1 MKSFRERNIKRL
13 LYCQCFQIQLQRREV
28 PNLCNKGTITFAK
41 RLFYFLWTN
50 TQLKSY
56 SEFFHFKFNFSWFWK
71 YWFNQNEERAD
82 PCWLYFKI
90 PPVMHLWKTSQPVH
104 FTRSAENFEF
114 ENIVLISRCE
124 IQKGKNKTP
133 KYNVDARCHP
143 HGWEGGS
150 TIIWTLIL
158 EHLYFVNLLLWF
170 SNSARVWPFPRW
182 VGRQEGASSCFKL
195 QNQTSASF

>member
-1 MKSFRERNIKRL
+1 MSTLSLQNWKVWWLTQSFNIVNSLDQRVCSK
-13 LYCQCFQIQLQRREV
+13 LQR
-28 PNLCNKGTITFAK
+28 KGNRDVF
-41 RLFYFLWTN
+41 
-50 TQLKSY
+50 
-56 SEFFHFKFNFSWFWK
+56 
-71 YWFNQNEERAD
+71 
-82 PCWLYFKI
+82 YFKI

-143 HGWEGGS
+143 HCWEGGS
-150 TIIWTLIL
+150 SIIWTLIL

>member
-1 MKSFRERNIKRL
+1 MSTLSLQNWKVWWLTQSFNIANSLDQRVCSK
-13 LYCQCFQIQLQRREV
+13 LQR
-28 PNLCNKGTITFAK
+28 KGNRDVF
-41 RLFYFLWTN
+41 
-50 TQLKSY
+50 
-56 SEFFHFKFNFSWFWK
+56 
-71 YWFNQNEERAD
+71 
-82 PCWLYFKI
+82 YFKI
-90 PPVMHLWKTSQPVH
+90 PHVMHLWKTSQPVH